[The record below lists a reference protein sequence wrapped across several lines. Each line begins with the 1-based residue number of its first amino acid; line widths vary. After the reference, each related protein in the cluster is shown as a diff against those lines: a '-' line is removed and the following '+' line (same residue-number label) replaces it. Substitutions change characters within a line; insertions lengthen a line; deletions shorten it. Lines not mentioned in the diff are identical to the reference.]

1 MLQKMVFGS
10 PKKILL
16 ALAAVCLG
24 CGDASGPGGATP
36 GGRPRV
42 VATTTIVADLVRQV
56 VGDRIEVECLVR
68 AGIDPHSYK
77 ATPRDAARLLAAD
90 LVVSSGLHLEG
101 RLADLL
107 GRLGDRVPVLAVADR
122 LPADRLLAAEAGF
135 SDPHVWFD
143 AGLWSLLPAEVAEAV
158 AAIDPAGSET
168 YRSRAAAYSA
178 SLRGLDE
185 ALRRS
190 IATIPERQR
199 VLVTAHD
206 AFRYFGRAY
215 GIEVVGVQ
223 GTNTTAEAGL
233 GDVNR
238 LVELVVSRGIP
249 AVFVETSVAD
259 RNVAAVIEGAR
270 ARGHELVLGGRLH
283 SDSLGEPG
291 SGADTLA
298 GALAANVD
306 SIVAALAGPIPSGSA
321 VEQAAEEPAP

>member
-1 MLQKMVFGS
+1 MLQKLVFGI
-10 PKKILL
+10 PKTLL
-16 ALAAVCLG
+16 LGLAGLCLG
-24 CGDASGPGGATP
+24 CSDSAAPGPA
-36 GGRPRV
+36 GRPRV
-42 VATTTIVADLVRQV
+42 VATTTIVADLVREV
-56 VGDRIEVECLVR
+56 VGDRVDVECLVS

-107 GRLGDRVPVLAVADR
+107 GRLGDRVPVLPVADR
-122 LPADRLLAAEAGF
+122 LPADRLLAAEAGLA
-135 SDPHVWFD
+135 DPHVWFD

-158 AAIDPAGSET
+158 AAIDPAGAEA
-168 YRSRAAAYSA
+168 YRSRAAAYAA
-178 SLRGLDE
+178 SLRELDDE
-185 ALRRS
+185 VRRR

-238 LVELVVSRGIP
+238 LVELVVARGIP

-283 SDSLGEPG
+283 ADSLGEPG

-298 GALAANVD
+298 GALTANVEL
-306 SIVAALAGPIPSGSA
+306 IVAALASPAVPSP
-321 VEQAAEEPAP
+321 VEPQPAGEPAP

>member
-1 MLQKMVFGS
+1 
-10 PKKILL
+10 
-16 ALAAVCLG
+16 
-24 CGDASGPGGATP
+24 
-36 GGRPRV
+36 
-42 VATTTIVADLVRQV
+42 VA
-56 VGDRIEVECLVR
+56 GDRVDVECLLS

-107 GRLGDRVPVLAVADR
+107 GRLGDRVPVLPVADR
-122 LPADRLLAAEAGF
+122 LPADRLVAAEAGLA
-135 SDPHVWFD
+135 DPHVWFD
-143 AGLWSLLPAEVAEAV
+143 AGLWSLLPAEVAEAL
-158 AAIDPAGSET
+158 AAIDPEGRET

-178 SLRGLDE
+178 SLRELDDE
-185 ALRRS
+185 VRRR

-259 RNVAAVIEGAR
+259 RNLAAVIEGAR

-283 SDSLGEPG
+283 ADSLGAPG

-298 GALAANVD
+298 GALTANVTM
-306 SIVAALAGPIPSGSA
+306 IVAALASP
-321 VEQAAEEPAP
+321 VEQPAEEPVP